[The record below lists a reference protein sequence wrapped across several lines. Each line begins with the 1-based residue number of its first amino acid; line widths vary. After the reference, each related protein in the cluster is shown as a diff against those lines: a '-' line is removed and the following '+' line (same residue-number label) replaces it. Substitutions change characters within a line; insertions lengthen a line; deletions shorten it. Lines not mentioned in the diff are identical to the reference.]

1 MKEKVYVLSNCYL
14 QVNIYKFIQK
24 RFSVDMFSTLNLY
37 LECTINNSND
47 TINSFETIS
56 SVFIFSIYQYDI
68 IKKSYYIDNYK
79 CLHTSYLKYKL
90 FRFKI
95 NNHQIHQL
103 HGNKQYDKI
112 LCIQFNSTH
121 FLMDYTIDLVD
132 ILQLISIYHT
142 MHFLLSQLTSAIIK
156 INTQRICKFEQ
167 SVANQLK
174 QRSLRFV
181 FLLGRA
187 NGMPP
192 RSQTVQKFSYH
203 LITPVTG
210 EDFLLKGSFTAFCGD
225 LHSCR

>member
-1 MKEKVYVLSNCYL
+1 
-14 QVNIYKFIQK
+14 
-24 RFSVDMFSTLNLY
+24 MFSTLNLY
-37 LECTINNSND
+37 LECTIDNSND

-156 INTQRICKFEQ
+156 INTQRKSKFGQ
-167 SVANQLK
+167 SVANQLIE
-174 QRSLRFV
+174 RSLRFV
-181 FLLGRA
+181 FLWDRA
-187 NGMPP
+187 NEIPP
-192 RSQTVQKFSYH
+192 RSQTAQKFSYH
-203 LITPVTG
+203 LVTPVTG
-210 EDFLLKGSFTAFCGD
+210 ANFLLKGSFSAFCVD

>member
-1 MKEKVYVLSNCYL
+1 MKEKRYVLSNCYL

-37 LECTINNSND
+37 LECTIDNSND
-47 TINSFETIS
+47 TINAFETIS

-156 INTQRICKFEQ
+156 IKHQFHNCNTK
-167 SVANQLK
+167 LLYYK
-174 QRSLRFV
+174 QKSTYIYYI
-181 FLLGRA
+181 A
-187 NGMPP
+187 QAP
-192 RSQTVQKFSYH
+192 
-203 LITPVTG
+203 
-210 EDFLLKGSFTAFCGD
+210 
-225 LHSCR
+225 